1 MSDDGVYADST
12 RLLADDAIM
21 KQQIL
26 LSEPATNLAL
36 TSSNNVFITLLH
48 SKKLF
53 KLQLPSSTD
62 DKVKDAKKVLL

>member
-48 SKKLF
+48 SKKLC